1 MGLEPTISA
10 WKANVL
16 PLHYAR
22 KMVKK
27 QRAAPCKGTRPL
39 LVVRAKRLELIHL
52 AVLEPKSSASA
63 NSATP
68 A

>member
-16 PLHYAR
+16 PLHYTR
-22 KMVKK
+22 IV
-27 QRAAPCKGTRPL
+27 RYAAVGYEVL
-39 LVVRAKRLELIHL
+39 VRAKRVELIRL
-52 AVLEPKSSASA
+52 WAPEPKSGASA

-68 A
+68 AHMKYW